1 MMGFAKTELQ
11 LNILILFFFTGQLN
25 NSVPDSAILRRSYAM
40 HNLQHLHY
48 SSDLKRYLGGE
59 RVSVINDRHAV
70 VSVPAVQLD
79 APAALQQD
87 LPSTRTCRLRA
98 LLCFGGWRC

>member
-1 MMGFAKTELQ
+1 
-11 LNILILFFFTGQLN
+11 
-25 NSVPDSAILRRSYAM
+25 M
-40 HNLQHLHY
+40 HNLRHVHY

-87 LPSTRTCRLRA
+87 LPSTRTCRVRA
-98 LLCFGGWRC
+98 LLCFWGRGGGVDAVFGEG